1 MGLDSEFFPMYC
13 GDMAEERDFERF
25 EFSVPIEYRV
35 PGQEW
40 LKGEATAKNIS
51 LGGIQLSVK
60 DRLSLGTRVAL
71 RISLPR
77 RNRLTTAAGEL
88 VWLKENPVSGRGY
101 HVGVRFTQA
110 DPYDIEELLNGLNPT
125 S

>member
-1 MGLDSEFFPMYC
+1 MT
-13 GDMAEERDFERF
+13 EERVFERF
-25 EFSVPIEYRV
+25 EFPVQIEYSVP
-35 PGQEW
+35 GKEW
-40 LKGEATAKNIS
+40 IKGEVAAKNIS
-51 LGGIQLSVK
+51 LGGIQFLTK
-60 DRLSLGTRVAL
+60 EKINLGSRVAL
-71 RISLPR
+71 RIALPHR
-77 RNRLTTAAGEL
+77 ARATTATGEL